1 MPVGSE
7 AILTEAREAVT
18 HGCCCKCCSV
28 RAEIWLCFAIDI
40 TSILGLALEIPNWR
54 VVPARFHATDV
65 YTFYLV
71 LSVFSASLILYA
83 QLSTN
88 AWPRRALVRFMILKL
103 AIFVVV
109 VMGFFTVWPTAWPL
123 AEWICAND
131 FESFR
136 TIAAGGDA
144 DSCPQTFTLLTT
156 LNNAPYIFAYAYTL
170 RAAHSFFRCHPG
182 NDDLGVWCALK
193 RDFGYTPP
201 AIV

>member
-109 VMGFFTVWPTAWPL
+109 VMGFFTVWPTAGRSQNGS
-123 AEWICAND
+123 ARMI
-131 FESFR
+131 
-136 TIAAGGDA
+136 
-144 DSCPQTFTLLTT
+144 
-156 LNNAPYIFAYAYTL
+156 L
-170 RAAHSFFRCHPG
+170 RASAPSLLEAMPTRARRRSRCSP
-182 NDDLGVWCALK
+182 
-193 RDFGYTPP
+193 R
-201 AIV
+201 